1 MIGRKEGS
9 ERARGGLPRGSTSA
23 HAAPASPAGRRGG
36 GGSLGRR
43 RLHRLASLP
52 APTARAVVPRALR
65 GTFRSSPSG
74 DLPTGC
80 PLCREGRSLVGPAG
94 DDGDLGA
101 GGASRPAASGGSPGG
116 TAPLPCGRGTP

>member
-1 MIGRKEGS
+1 MIGGKEGS
-9 ERARGGLPRGSTSA
+9 ERARGGLLRGSTSD
-23 HAAPASPAGRRGG
+23 HDAPASPAGRTGG
-36 GGSLGRR
+36 GGGLGRR

-52 APTARAVVPRALR
+52 APTSRAVVPRALR

-80 PLCREGRSLVGPAG
+80 PLCRGGCRLVGPAG

-101 GGASRPAASGGSPGG
+101 RGASRPVASGRGPAG
-116 TAPLPCGRGTP
+116 TLPLS